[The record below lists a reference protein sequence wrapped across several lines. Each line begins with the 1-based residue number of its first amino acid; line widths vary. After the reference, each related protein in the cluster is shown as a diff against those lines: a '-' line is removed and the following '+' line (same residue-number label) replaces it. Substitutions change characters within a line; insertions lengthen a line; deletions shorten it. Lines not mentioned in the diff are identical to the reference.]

1 MSSKKICAV
10 ITFWG
15 LLTLFWWWTP
25 ADMIPTL
32 LLLAVCAW
40 LSLDSLLAMTIVGN
54 YFERLSA
61 RSYGTFHR
69 QANWVLLALCVA
81 FAAFI
86 VVHG

>member
-1 MSSKKICAV
+1 MSGKKIWA
-10 ITFWG
+10 IIIFFG
-15 LLTLFWWWTP
+15 LLTLFLWRIP

-40 LSLDSLLAMTIVGN
+40 LSLDSLMGMTIVGN

-61 RSYGTFHR
+61 RSYGAFHR
-69 QANWVLLALCVA
+69 QANWVLLALCATIAV
-81 FAAFI
+81 FI